1 MKKKLSKKIKNFV
14 IFGSGDNA
22 KIIFWQIYKRK
33 DINFIGFVDNKKKI
47 GTTIIKYKKKSYKVV
62 SNEKKINKNYYGI
75 ISVLEPKIRKK
86 IFKSIC
92 SFCKNFKWLKI
103 VSDTAIISQNSYV
116 GNGTFLGPGSIV
128 NSNTK
133 IGANCFIN
141 TGSIIEH
148 DCIIGSFTHV
158 CPGAVI
164 AGGVSIGS
172 GCLIGSNSTILPGI
186 NIGNN
191 VKIGAG
197 SVILKDI
204 PDNATVVG
212 NPGKTII

>member
-1 MKKKLSKKIKNFV
+1 MKKKLSRKIKNFV

-47 GTTIIKYKKKSYKVV
+47 GTPIIKYKKKSYKVV

-86 IFKSIC
+86 IFNSIC
-92 SFCKNFKWLKI
+92 SFYKNFKWLSI
-103 VSDTAIISQNSYV
+103 VSDSAIISQNSYV

-148 DCIIGSFTHV
+148 DNNISDFVVTG
-158 CPGAVI
+158 
-164 AGGVSIGS
+164 
-172 GCLIGSNSTILPGI
+172 PGI
-186 NIGNN
+186 ITCGN
-191 VKIGAG
+191 VKIDESVFIGAG
-197 SVILKDI
+197 STIKE
-204 PDNATVVG
+204 
-212 NPGKTII
+212 KTIIEKNVVIGASSYVTKNCKRNKFYLGVPAKLK

>member
-1 MKKKLSKKIKNFV
+1 MKKKLSRKIKNFV

-148 DCIIGSFTHV
+148 DNNISDFVVTG
-158 CPGAVI
+158 
-164 AGGVSIGS
+164 
-172 GCLIGSNSTILPGI
+172 PGI
-186 NIGNN
+186 ITCGN
-191 VKIGAG
+191 VKIDESVFIGAG
-197 SVILKDI
+197 STIKE
-204 PDNATVVG
+204 
-212 NPGKTII
+212 KTIIEKNVVIGASSYVNKNCKRNKLYLGVPAKLK